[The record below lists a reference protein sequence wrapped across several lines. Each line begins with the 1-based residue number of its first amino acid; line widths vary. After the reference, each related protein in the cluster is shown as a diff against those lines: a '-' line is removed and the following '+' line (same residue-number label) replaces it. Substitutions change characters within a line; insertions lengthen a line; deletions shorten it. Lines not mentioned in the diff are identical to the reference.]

1 MTAVTALAQ
10 ALAAGIRVTRDGDN
24 LVLTASNPPPAWV
37 VEPLL
42 RHKTDILTMLSPS
55 ADCSEEARPSLYDS
69 GCSMEAR
76 DQQQSQSSIVARPRV
91 DDPPQTEIGQ
101 PPSTEKS
108 NHAACPP
115 QHALR
120 VYQTEGEKSGKAGEG
135 GVFGTVETDP
145 NPGLPWPQPGDTLLP
160 GWGDR
165 VSMEYRLRVASE
177 EECLEWAKEFWQ
189 LDLVAKARGYPKNWA
204 VQTSRNRLMW
214 REAFAARD
222 ECRAPNFERF
232 REAERV

>member
-1 MTAVTALAQ
+1 LAQ

-42 RHKTDILTMLSPS
+42 RHKADILTMLSPS
-55 ADCSEEARPSLYDS
+55 ADCSDDARPSLYDS
-69 GCSMEAR
+69 GCSTEAR

-108 NHAACPP
+108 DPAACPSR
-115 QHALR
+115 HALT
-120 VYQTEGEKSGKAGEG
+120 VYQPEGNKSGKAGEG
-135 GVFGTVETDP
+135 GVFSTVETDQ
-145 NPGLPWPQPGDTLLP
+145 NPDLPRPHPGDTLLP

>member
-42 RHKTDILTMLSPS
+42 RHKADILTMLSPS
-55 ADCSEEARPSLYDS
+55 TGCSAEARPSLYDS
-69 GCSMEAR
+69 VCSTETR
-76 DQQQSQSSIVARPRV
+76 DQQQSQSNIAARPRV
-91 DDPPQTEIGQ
+91 DDPPQTELCQ

-108 NHAACPP
+108 NQAACPP
-115 QHALR
+115 QHALT

-135 GVFGTVETDP
+135 GIFSTVETDP
-145 NPGLPWPQPGDTLLP
+145 NPNLPWPQPGDTLLP

-177 EECLEWAKEFWQ
+177 EECLEWAEEFWQ
-189 LDLVAKARGYPKNWA
+189 LDLVAKARGYPKKWA
-204 VQTSRNRLMW
+204 VQTSRNRLIW

-222 ECRAPNFERF
+222 ECRSPNFVQL